1 MAAFI
6 LYQGQKIAIPDN
18 VKIDV
23 LADAIQR
30 VQNAA
35 GYNYVTLNLEGR
47 DPKRVRLMV
56 GPGIPIGIVSD
67 PFDGHEPGL
76 SDESLAA
83 FVDHAKSN

>member
-1 MAAFI
+1 MSAFI

-23 LADAIQR
+23 LADAIQA
-30 VQNAA
+30 VQNAT
-35 GYNYVTLNLEGR
+35 GYNYVTLNLEGP

-67 PFDGHEPGL
+67 PLDGHEAGVTDEGLQNFL
-76 SDESLAA
+76 SDTE
-83 FVDHAKSN
+83 